1 MISLL
6 AGSVEVWKCGSVEVW
21 KCGSKEVWKS
31 GNMQVILYLSHIYL
45 NLEVRKGGSLEILKY
60 ANDPLPFSHL
70 F

>member
-6 AGSVEVWKCGSVEVW
+6 AGSVEVWKCGSVELR
-21 KCGSKEVWKS
+21 KFGKLS

-45 NLEVRKGGSLEILKY
+45 NLEVRKGGSLKILKY

-70 F
+70 S